1 MMNSKDKNHQ
11 MKRMKIMIMKMIMIV
26 MTVVKLMVSLQK
38 L

>member
-26 MTVVKLMVSLQK
+26 MTVVKLMVYLQK